1 VHAFPIRRQWI
12 PQLNVKYRADDGDP
26 LPDPTS
32 YRQLVGGLVYLTI
45 TRPDIAHAV
54 HEPVYVGTSDPS
66 PDGREPYHTLR
77 SCHLLVIR
85 PTFIIIYVIML

>member
-45 TRPDIAHAV
+45 TRPDIASDFFNYICNYALASYGISALIIDHINEV
-54 HEPVYVGTSDPS
+54 VG
-66 PDGREPYHTLR
+66 LK
-77 SCHLLVIR
+77 
-85 PTFIIIYVIML
+85 